1 MVKKN
6 IVLSLEARM
15 TSTRLPNKIFKKI
28 NNLKVIEILIKRI
41 KKIKSIDN
49 FFVAIPRSKK
59 NDKLAFYLKK
69 KKVNFFRGSENN
81 VLERVVKGGEKF
93 QADTLVR
100 LTGDN
105 PLVDIYMVDMMIK
118 IFKKKKYLDYFSNN
132 GYATSPTRTMPS
144 GIDIEIIKFSTL
156 KNISLY
162 LKKKRYIT
170 SPTSYLYLSKK
181 KKFILAHYKIE
192 KKIREKC
199 NKNIRLTLDTK
210 ADLRFLQ
217 SLFKKIYL
225 KYKLNFNLWNVL
237 NCL

>member
-15 TSTRLPNKIFKKI
+15 TSSRLPNKIFKKI

-118 IFKKKKYLDYFSNN
+118 IFKKK
-132 GYATSPTRTMPS
+132 
-144 GIDIEIIKFSTL
+144 
-156 KNISLY
+156 NI
-162 LKKKRYIT
+162 
-170 SPTSYLYLSKK
+170 
-181 KKFILAHYKIE
+181 
-192 KKIREKC
+192 
-199 NKNIRLTLDTK
+199 
-210 ADLRFLQ
+210 
-217 SLFKKIYL
+217 
-225 KYKLNFNLWNVL
+225 
-237 NCL
+237 